1 MFVWERETCD
11 PDDLF
16 KNTLPLIARG
26 ECMEFTVTPVSGN
39 YSVRVMFGNLSNL
52 IKWIEENYNYSD
64 CICEHECNKLQAIY
78 DIMEE

>member
-52 IKWIEENYNYSD
+52 IK
-64 CICEHECNKLQAIY
+64 
-78 DIMEE
+78 